1 MQSNPSWFLKTPLHS
16 LLAITISS
24 CIHLTLGLVLALI
37 LIGVGGKEGDSLK
50 LTIASLDHAEEVT
63 ELSLTMDPPPVSPQ
77 ERMDP
82 SPELTLS
89 TDISFAVATSG
100 ASIGGGNSGNSD
112 STGSNSAKVI
122 ALTASV
128 GGGEVAATKPS
139 KSRASFFGAS
149 AEGNRFV
156 FVIDSSGSM
165 RGPRWESLCK
175 ELIRAIQSLSPDQEF
190 FVISFDSLAH
200 PMFGVPPPRGKF
212 LKAIQKNVDR
222 LQNWI
227 RSVRLGN
234 NTLPST
240 AVGLAMKLEPD
251 AIFLLSDG
259 EILDS
264 TLNDLRVWNRKQT
277 EDGDV
282 KAAIPI
288 HTVLLHSQIGY
299 VALESIAKE
308 NSGTFTPVQPR

>member
-1 MQSNPSWFLKTPLHS
+1 MQSNPSWFSKTRLHS
-16 LLAITISS
+16 LIAFAISS
-24 CIHLTLGLVLALI
+24 CIHLTLGLALALI
-37 LIGVGGKEGDSLK
+37 LIGARGKDGNSLK
-50 LTIASLDHAEEVT
+50 IAIASLDNAEEVA
-63 ELSLTMDPPPVSPQ
+63 ELSLTVDPPPVSPAEQ
-77 ERMDP
+77 MDP
-82 SPELTLS
+82 SPELTIS
-89 TDISFAVATSG
+89 TDISFNVSTSG
-100 ASIGGGNSGNSD
+100 AAIGGGNK
-112 STGSNSAKVI
+112 GSHSASVI
-122 ALTASV
+122 ALTA
-128 GGGEVAATKPS
+128 GARGGEQAATKPS
-139 KSRASFFGAS
+139 KSRASFFGAN

-175 ELIRAIQSLSPDQEF
+175 ELIRAIKSLSPDQEF
-190 FVISFDSLAH
+190 FVIGFDSLAH

-212 LKAIQKNVDR
+212 LKAINKNVDR

-234 NTLPST
+234 NTLPAA

-264 TLNDLRVWNRKQT
+264 TLNDLRVWNRKKT
-277 EDGDV
+277 EDGEI
-282 KAAIPI
+282 KATIPI

-299 VALESIAKE
+299 AALESIAKE
-308 NSGTFTPVQPR
+308 NSGTFTPVQPH

>member
-1 MQSNPSWFLKTPLHS
+1 MQSNPSWFSKTRLQS
-16 LLAITISS
+16 LIAFAISS
-24 CIHLTLGLVLALI
+24 CVHLLLGLTLALI
-37 LIGVGGKEGDSLK
+37 LIGARGRDGNSLK
-50 LTIASLDHAEEVT
+50 LAIASLDNAEEVA
-63 ELSLTMDPPPVSPQ
+63 ELSLTIDPPPVSPEEQ
-77 ERMDP
+77 MDP
-82 SPELTLS
+82 AVELTIS
-89 TDISFAVATSG
+89 TEISFAVSTSG
-100 ASIGGGNSGNSD
+100 ASIGGGNTGGNSA
-112 STGSNSAKVI
+112 SVI
-122 ALTASV
+122 ALAAGA
-128 GGGEVAATKPS
+128 GGGEEAATKPA
-139 KSRASFFGAS
+139 KSRASFFGAN

-165 RGPRWESLCK
+165 RGPRWEALCK
-175 ELIRAIQSLSPDQEF
+175 ELIRAIKSLSPDQEF

-212 LKAIQKNVDR
+212 LTAINKNVDR

-264 TLNDLRVWNRKQT
+264 TLNDLRVWNRKKT
-277 EDGDV
+277 DEGEV

-299 VALESIAKE
+299 AALESIANE
-308 NSGTFTPVQPR
+308 NGGTFTPVQPH